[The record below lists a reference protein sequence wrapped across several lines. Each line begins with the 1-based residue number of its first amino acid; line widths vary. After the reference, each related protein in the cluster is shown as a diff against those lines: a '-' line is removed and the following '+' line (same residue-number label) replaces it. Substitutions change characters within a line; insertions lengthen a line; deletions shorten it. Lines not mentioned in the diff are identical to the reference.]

1 MNDVPAPPPVVT
13 AAVTNGAN
21 VHAASPPV
29 PIEQESHN
37 ADEPMSPP
45 PAPMRFVPMYMPAAT
60 KEDVAKK
67 IVEMIGTAGA
77 SDTALAELMI

>member
-1 MNDVPAPPPVVT
+1 
-13 AAVTNGAN
+13 
-21 VHAASPPV
+21 
-29 PIEQESHN
+29 
-37 ADEPMSPP
+37 MSPP

-77 SDTALAELMI
+77 SDTALAELMIDELKG